1 MVRVR
6 APSFC
11 CEKWLVGMQQ
21 GHFAERDHYAVNQ
34 EGRIWSCRTHVVGSE
49 CQEQSLAHPRW
60 GPLGT
65 HGAFL

>member
-1 MVRVR
+1 
-6 APSFC
+6 
-11 CEKWLVGMQQ
+11 MQQ

-65 HGAFL
+65 HRAFL